1 MSVIVEIG
9 AGKGNDTIRYAQTA
23 DQVIAVEAHPDTA
36 AELRRRIGP
45 YTNVQIIEAAVW
57 HSTGHAK
64 MDSNGDYERRR
75 IHDAGQLTVDT
86 ITLDTIIAP
95 YHVTL
100 LKLNIEGAETHAL
113 RRANLDNVDKI
124 VVACHDFLGIPTK
137 SDVRTILE
145 QAGFTVT
152 SNPDAPQDWA
162 RDYLYATKKGASF
175 LAEDAR

>member
-1 MSVIVEIG
+1 MTVIVEIG

-23 DQVIAVEAHPDTA
+23 DHVIAVEAHPDTA

-45 YTNVQIIEAAVW
+45 YTNVQIIQAAVW
-57 HSTGHAK
+57 HSNGHANI
-64 MDSNGDYERRR
+64 DANGDYERRR
-75 IHDAGQLTVDT
+75 IYDAGQLTVDT

-100 LKLNIEGAETHAL
+100 LKLNIEGAETNAL

-137 SDVRTILE
+137 QDVRQILE
-145 QAGFTVT
+145 RNGYTVT
-152 SNPDAPQDWA
+152 DNPHAATDWA
-162 RDYLYATKKGASF
+162 RDYLYAKRGPAF
-175 LAEDAR
+175 